1 MSRPSLSASRALLR
15 SFQWD
20 WLSQIATA
28 IYLFIALFA
37 FLFIPIWATEWLETP
52 FIGALVE
59 QTMVFNG
66 ANSVERPSQWDARN
80 QGLVFGYQLT
90 KVGDQRIANAA
101 DLEKVLRN
109 YEVGDQVTLWVKS
122 SGGREESYSVRLIA
136 FPQQDR
142 FAYLIIPY
150 IIGLIFLISGLW
162 VFAVR
167 RNHPSGLAYVLFS
180 TSIGLCTAASFD
192 LGTTHHLTLL
202 WVLSLPLAGA
212 SIIHLTLTF
221 PQKDPALLRRPWL
234 SSISYIIASGLVI
247 FAWTRL
253 YDFSNPTSYL
263 LAWQLEYV
271 FTGASLLFSLAWFI
285 FRRLGFASPVE
296 REQIRN
302 ILTAS
307 VIAFGPVAVWFLGSP
322 IWVYE
327 YPFSPY
333 LLLPLIIFPLTAAY
347 TLQRYR
353 LLSVD
358 FFMSRAVLYVLL
370 VILVTV
376 GYALML
382 TGLTL
387 LLGEL
392 IPTIGKP
399 VVIGLT
405 IFILALLLLPVRQR
419 LERLVSSAFFRGEQA
434 YQDRLQTFSSEL
446 TGLVDLK
453 DIVRVLRE
461 YVQHSL
467 LPVNLHVFIF
477 DPMSEQYI
485 AMPNEKGERTSD
497 LRFALASPLARIL
510 GERRSPIRVSE
521 LMGLDLQSDRT
532 RVNLL
537 HSEVLVPLP
546 GRQRLAGWIAIG
558 QRLSGDPYSFLELGF
573 LKSLSDQAALAI
585 ERAQVVM
592 NVESRM
598 RQMNVLTRV
607 AQGINITLN
616 QDDILELVYTQT
628 TQIIPADDFSI
639 MLMSSQFGAPVYI
652 FYVEDSERVQ
662 QNEYKPVVQKTL
674 EQEVIRQRRVIVT
687 EDYLSECQRYGIG
700 HSRRRL
706 FAWVGVPL
714 NAGAETIGALSLA
727 KRDTSMTYTS
737 EQIELLNAIANQLA
751 GAIVKNRLLQEA
763 EQRARQLTILNEVTR
778 QLTSTLDITALLQ
791 TILKSAVDILN
802 CVAGSLFLLDEQTD
816 ELVFVETVGPVA
828 DNLVGKRLPPG
839 VGVVGQAV
847 KTRQPII
854 ENDVRQSSLWSSQT
868 DEQTGFDTRS
878 LLAVP
883 LQVKDRVIGVIEVV
897 NRSDG
902 LPFAQDDLQLL
913 NAFAAQAAVAIEN
926 ARLYTMTDQALAAR
940 VEELSVMQRIDR
952 ELNASLESGRAMKVA
967 LNWAMRHS
975 GASAGL
981 IGSLR
986 EDRLQIME
994 AQGYNN
1000 GELEPYLEALLPL
1013 ADFELMD
1020 VLQSG
1025 VPKHILLSQDGEKRL
1040 LTSAQSRLVVPIRR
1054 EASTIGMIV
1063 LESEK
1068 PNAFSEEMTAFLMRL
1083 SDHAAIAISNAQLYA
1098 AVQAANVAK
1107 SEFVSFVSHEL
1118 KNPMTSIK
1126 GYTELLA
1133 AGAVGPVTEAQ
1144 ANFLSTIRSN
1154 VERMSTLVSDLADVS
1169 RIEAGRLK
1177 LDFKPI
1183 ALKEV
1188 VEEVARSLRRQIE
1201 EKKQHLVI
1209 NVPDNLPSLWADRTR
1224 LAQIIT
1230 NLLSNAHKY
1239 TSAEGQIWLN
1249 AEVCE
1254 NQWDESG
1261 APRVVHIWVQDTG
1274 IGIAPEDQVKIF
1286 QKFFR
1291 SEDPKTREVPG
1302 TGLGLNITKSLVE
1315 FQGGKIWFES
1325 EFRKGS
1331 IFHFTIPIAE

>member
-1 MSRPSLSASRALLR
+1 MSRLSLSVSKILLG
-15 SFQWD
+15 SFRWS
-20 WLSQIATA
+20 WLSQVATA
-28 IYLFIALFA
+28 VYLFIALSA
-37 FLFIPIWATEWLETP
+37 FLFMPIWAAKWLETP
-52 FIGALVE
+52 FIGAMVE

-66 ANSVERPSQWDARN
+66 ASSVERPSRWDARN
-80 QGLVFGYQLT
+80 QGLVFGYQLV
-90 KVGDQRIANAA
+90 KVSGQSVSSAD
-101 DLEKVLRN
+101 DLEIVLRS

-122 SGGREESYSVRLIA
+122 SEGQEKSYSVRLIA
-136 FPQQDR
+136 FPQQDK
-142 FAYLIIPY
+142 FAYWIVPY

-167 RNHPSGLAYVLFS
+167 RDHPSGLAYVLFS
-180 TSIGLCTAASFD
+180 TSIGVSAAASFD
-192 LGTTHHLTLL
+192 LGTTHHLTFL
-202 WVLSLPLAGA
+202 WTLSLALAGA
-212 SIIHLTLTF
+212 SIFHLALTF

-234 SSISYIIASGLVI
+234 SSIGYIIGTGLVV
-247 FAWTRL
+247 FAWDRL
-253 YDFSNPTSYL
+253 YDFSHPTSYL
-263 LAWQLEYV
+263 LAWQFEYV
-271 FTGASLLFSLAWFI
+271 FTGASLLFSFAWFI
-285 FRRLGFASPVE
+285 FRRLGYASPIE

-302 ILTAS
+302 MLTAG
-307 VIAFGPVAVWFLGSP
+307 VVAFGPVAVWFLGSP
-322 IWVYE
+322 IWIYE

-358 FFMSRAVLYVLL
+358 FFMSRAVLYGLL
-370 VILVTV
+370 VVLITV
-376 GYALML
+376 GYALIV

-387 LLGEL
+387 LLGEML
-392 IPTIGKP
+392 PTSGQP

-405 IFILALLLLPVRQR
+405 IFILALVFLPLRQR
-419 LERLVSSAFFRGEQA
+419 LEQLVASVFFRGEQA
-434 YQDRLQTFSSEL
+434 YQDHLRTFSSEL
-446 TGLVDLK
+446 TGLVELK
-453 DIVRVLRE
+453 EIVRVLRE

-467 LPVNLHVFIF
+467 LPINLHVFIL
-477 DPMSEQYI
+477 DPVSEQYI
-485 AMPNEKGERTSD
+485 AMPDEQGERTSD

-510 GERRSPIRVSE
+510 GERKSPIRVSE

-532 RVNLL
+532 RLNLL
-537 HSEVLVPLP
+537 HAEVLVPLP
-546 GRQRLAGWIAIG
+546 GRQRLAGWIAVG
-558 QRLSGDPYSFLELGF
+558 QHLSGDPYSFLELSF

-592 NVESRM
+592 NTESRM

-616 QDDILELVYTQT
+616 QDDILELVYAQT
-628 TQIIPADDFSI
+628 TQVIPADDFSI
-639 MLMSSQFGAPVYI
+639 MLIGSQFDAPMYI
-652 FYVEDSERVQ
+652 FYVENSERIR
-662 QNEYKPVVQKTL
+662 QNEYKPVVQRTL
-674 EQEVIRQRRVIVT
+674 EQEVIHQRRVIVT
-687 EDYLSECQRYGIG
+687 EDYLSECQRYGVG

-714 NAGAETIGALSLA
+714 NAGAETIGVMSLA

-763 EQRARQLTILNEVTR
+763 EQRARQLSILNEVTR
-778 QLTSTLDITALLQ
+778 QLTSTLDITTLLH

-802 CVAGSLFLLDEQTD
+802 CIAGSLFLLDEQTD

-847 KTRQPII
+847 KARQAII
-854 ENDVRQSSLWSSQT
+854 ENDVQQSSLWSSQT
-868 DEQTGFDTRS
+868 DEQTGFNTRS

-883 LQVKDRVIGVIEVV
+883 LLVNDKLIGVIDVV

-902 LPFAQDDLQLL
+902 LPFVQDDLQLL
-913 NAFAAQAAVAIEN
+913 SAFAAQAAVAIEN

-940 VEELSVMQRIDR
+940 VEELSIMQRIDR

-967 LNWAMRHS
+967 LSWAMRYS

-986 EDRLQIME
+986 EDGLQVME

-1013 ADFELMD
+1013 AEFELVD

-1025 VPKHILLSQDGEKRL
+1025 VPRNILLSQDGKKRL
-1040 LTSAQSRLVVPIRR
+1040 LSSAQSRLVIPIRR

-1063 LESEK
+1063 LESDK
-1068 PNAFSEEMTAFLMRL
+1068 LNAFSDEMTAFLMRL

-1188 VEEVARSLRRQIE
+1188 VEEVVRSLRRQIE
-1201 EKKQHLVI
+1201 EKKQRLVLNI
-1209 NVPDNLPSLWADRTR
+1209 PENLPNLWADRTR

-1239 TSAEGQIWLN
+1239 TPAEGQIWLN

-1254 NQWDESG
+1254 NQWDESA
-1261 APRVVHIWVQDTG
+1261 APKVVHVWVQDTG